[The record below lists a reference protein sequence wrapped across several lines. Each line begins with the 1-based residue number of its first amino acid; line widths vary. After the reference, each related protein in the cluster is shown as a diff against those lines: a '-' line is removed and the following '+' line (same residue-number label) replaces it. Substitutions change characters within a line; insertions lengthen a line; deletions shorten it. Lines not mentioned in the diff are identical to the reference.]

1 MHLNFCFIMCTKIY
15 HRSVK
20 NYNICDKLSMY
31 TFKLLKVIDFLQK
44 KKTKKKCWWLRW
56 HDELHNLF
64 NLHKHR
70 FTLMKSSAKIS
81 YWDSVFFFLTGY
93 ATQNQFCFMRLI
105 KKKTMREKKMN
116 EHSYDT
122 DFKDWMSNRWPT
134 HLLKFLK
141 YK

>member
-31 TFKLLKVIDFLQK
+31 TFKLIKVIDFLQK

-81 YWDSVFFFLTGY
+81 YWDSVFFFFNWICNTKPILFY
-93 ATQNQFCFMRLI
+93 EVD
-105 KKKTMREKKMN
+105 KKKDDARKKNEREFVW
-116 EHSYDT
+116 YG
-122 DFKDWMSNRWPT
+122 F
-134 HLLKFLK
+134 
-141 YK
+141 